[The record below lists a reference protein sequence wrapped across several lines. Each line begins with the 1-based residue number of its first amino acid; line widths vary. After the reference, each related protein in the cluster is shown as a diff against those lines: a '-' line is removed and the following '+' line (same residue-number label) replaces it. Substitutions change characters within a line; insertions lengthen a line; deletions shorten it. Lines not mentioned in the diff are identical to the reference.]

1 MGHKMEYCFTN
12 LFFFDRGDPRWGPRK
27 EWVWTILGWI
37 IEGGVPVSWFLVADC
52 VIQGVHAE
60 ATYNKGSGMFR
71 FYCNLIL
78 FVMFPDFRHDKMP
91 TTPACPHAYSPFFK
105 VWWWEWEHEL
115 RLSVPLGGKSNFH
128 PAVWRHNV
136 RRLHRGPKVGGS
148 VWAEP
153 RAGGASSRLLHSCAV
168 GGLQP
173 CRAHCGGLH
182 WSWTGS
188 FTGWVVWGC
197 SRDQRWHHQTLRCS
211 RFGLDAEWECHREVW
226 HAHPVDV
233 TSASGQ
239 DLRPSATFCD
249 LQRPIDGLVMTG
261 HWSVLHHPFLGTLM
275 LCIPTEWK
283 TRCCAVPIAFCQGF
297 FRCGENWKNYHPVNL
312 REPIP

>member
-1 MGHKMEYCFTN
+1 MIRC
-12 LFFFDRGDPRWGPRK
+12 RQP
-27 EWVWTILGWI
+27 
-37 IEGGVPVSWFLVADC
+37 
-52 VIQGVHAE
+52 
-60 ATYNKGSGMFR
+60 
-71 FYCNLIL
+71 
-78 FVMFPDFRHDKMP
+78 
-91 TTPACPHAYSPFFK
+91 PACPHAYSPFFK

-128 PAVWRHNV
+128 PAS
-136 RRLHRGPKVGGS
+136 LTPQCTEAS
-148 VWAEP
+148 P
-153 RAGGASSRLLHSCAV
+153 RAESLAALCELNHVQVAPHHDCFIHAQLVASSPA
-168 GGLQP
+168 GLIVE
-173 CRAHCGGLH
+173 A
-182 WSWTGS
+182 
-188 FTGWVVWGC
+188 FTDPE
-197 SRDQRWHHQTLRCS
+197 RDPLQAELYEDAPEIKDGHHQTLRCS